1 MEDTTLAQ
9 IILDK
14 IKKENENF
22 QLPTNTDLFYHFRST
37 LNLSEKKISKI
48 LAFLKDSNCIFVLN
62 LKKQNPN
69 FSLPGLDAYVVAD
82 SYIAESLF
90 TKYQKELELQYNA
103 MYRKSLGYQ
112 QILSRVLDEISTI
125 QNQSVLELFSFC
137 ILLEDIR
144 KMMKHHPE
152 RYEESKRIATLKD
165 MIRDS
170 ETPLS
175 FNPDRNYSSSEPV
188 SISTIYI
195 EPQTEVE
202 ADVRN
207 EESKSKVKTKWEL
220 MAELYSVPFLLRIHF
235 RKKEYSII
243 QQLLLSSKI
252 RAAEDLKMVAVT
264 CSNLLSKTSLEAT
277 LRMELNNLRNLAM
290 KKLLDEVKTPVFNDL
305 ELVI

>member
-37 LNLSEKKISKI
+37 LNLSEKKITKI

-90 TKYQKELELQYNA
+90 SKYQKELELQYNA

-144 KMMKHHPE
+144 KMMKLHPE

-264 CSNLLSKTSLEAT
+264 CSNLLSKASLEAA
-277 LRMELNNLRNLAM
+277 LRMELSNLRNLAM
-290 KKLLDEVKTPVFNDL
+290 KKLLDEVKAPVFNDL